1 MRLLPTFLFAATLA
15 STFAPAF
22 AVDLPAT
29 ARIEI
34 DALLNR
40 LGASGC
46 EFNRN
51 GSWYSSPDAKAH
63 LTKKFNYLLEK
74 KKLDGTEQFIK
85 LAASS
90 SSMSGK
96 DYLVRCAGAQPVAS
110 QSWLLAELRTI
121 RSTPAPAR

>member
-1 MRLLPTFLFAATLA
+1 MRPLHTFLVAAILA
-15 STFAPAF
+15 STTV
-22 AVDLPAT
+22 AVSAADLPAT
-29 ARIEI
+29 SRFEI

-63 LTKKFNYLLEK
+63 LTKKLNYLVEK

-96 DYLVRCAGAQPVAS
+96 DYLVRCGGAQPVAS
-110 QSWLLAELRTI
+110 QAWLLAELRTI
-121 RSTPAPAR
+121 RSTHAPAK